1 MTDNEKVSPNVGEK
15 SQLGKNLLGNAL
27 ILLSTIFFGVNIPV
41 VKILIPEWMSA
52 VDVTIFRLGGGCVL
66 MWIASM
72 FIKTD
77 KIQRHDYLR
86 IFLGGALGLF
96 LFMYLFNL
104 SLRYAN
110 PIDVSIIMTFPP
122 VFVLVIGVLFQHKRT
137 SWLEVGGVI
146 VAFIGAYIVIVT
158 GHSGGEGNHN
168 LLGNLLALAST
179 LCYAFYLVI
188 LEGPMHRYRPVSML
202 RWVFLMACL
211 PMLLLVGQLPEAR
224 IFHEFSWM
232 AWGCIAFVLLCPTF
246 LSYFLINPAEKLIGS
261 ELVSMYQYLVPV
273 VAMIASVIMHVA
285 AIKSI
290 QIIAMVVII
299 AGMLMVNK
307 AKRLQARKAAAA
319 EKEKE

>member
-1 MTDNEKVSPNVGEK
+1 
-15 SQLGKNLLGNAL
+15 
-27 ILLSTIFFGVNIPV
+27 
-41 VKILIPEWMSA
+41 
-52 VDVTIFRLGGGCVL
+52 
-66 MWIASM
+66 MWIASI
-72 FIKTD
+72 FIKTER
-77 KIQRHDYLR
+77 IARHDYLR

-137 SWLEVGGVI
+137 SWLEVSGVI

-158 GHSGGEGNHN
+158 GHGGERGDHN

-188 LEGPMHRYRPVSML
+188 LEGPMHRYHPVSML

-211 PMLLLVGQLPEAR
+211 PMLLLVGQFPEAR
-224 IFHEFSWM
+224 IFHEFSWK
-232 AWGCIAFVLLCPTF
+232 AWGCIMFVLFCPTF

-273 VAMIASVIMHVA
+273 VAMIASVVMHVA
-285 AIKSI
+285 SIKLL
-290 QIIAMVVII
+290 QVVAMVVII
-299 AGMLMVNK
+299 AGMLMVNI
-307 AKRLQARKAAAA
+307 AKRREARRLAAG
-319 EKEKE
+319 KS